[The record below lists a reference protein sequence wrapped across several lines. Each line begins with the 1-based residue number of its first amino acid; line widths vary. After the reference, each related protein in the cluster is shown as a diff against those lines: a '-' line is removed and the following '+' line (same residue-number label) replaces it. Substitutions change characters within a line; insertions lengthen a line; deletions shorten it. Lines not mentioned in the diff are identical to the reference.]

1 MARSR
6 METSTGME
14 ILANILRH
22 CDYKTN
28 RNILTGLER
37 EIPQVAAELRKK
49 IISYDDLAYADVR
62 GIQTL
67 LKIVRTRDLAM
78 SLKGATQDVL
88 KNIASNLS
96 ARALNDL
103 KEEITLIGPVR
114 EAEVETARE
123 RVMTVATELIK
134 NKEMFINRPTDDLV
148 Y

>member
-1 MARSR
+1 MARSK

-37 EIPQVAAELRKK
+37 DIPQVAAELRKR
-49 IISYDDLAYADVR
+49 IVTYEDLAYADVR

-78 SLKGATQDVL
+78 SLKGASQNVL

-103 KEEITLIGPVR
+103 KEEISLIGSVR
-114 EAEVETARE
+114 ETEVEAARE
-123 RVMTVATELIK
+123 RVMTIAVELIK
-134 NKEMFINRPTDDLV
+134 NKEMFVNRPTDDLV

>member
-14 ILANILRH
+14 ILASILRH

-37 EIPQVAAELRKK
+37 EIPHVAVELRKK
-49 IISYDDLAYADVR
+49 IITYDDLAYADVR

-67 LKIVRTRDLAM
+67 LKIVRARDLAM

-114 EAEVETARE
+114 EADVEIARE
-123 RVMTVATELIK
+123 RVMTVAVELIK
-134 NKEMFINRPTDDLV
+134 NKEMFINRPNDDMV